1 MIEFR
6 LDTGSG
12 VPPYLQIVRQV
23 EHAVRLGLLQ
33 TGDRLPTVKEVASS
47 LAVNPNTVL
56 KAYRELDHRGL
67 TTGKVGSGTFIQPSR
82 SVVSPAQLKL
92 LRRSLHNWMRGARA
106 AGLTD
111 ADIDAFV
118 EDSKKD
124 IPELRNGEVR
134 RHESSGR

>member
-6 LDTGSG
+6 LDTSSG

-23 EHAVRLGLLQ
+23 EHAIRLGLLR

-67 TTGKVGSGTFIQPSR
+67 TSGKVGSGTFIEPSR

-92 LRRSLHNWMRGARA
+92 LRRSLHNWIRGARA

-118 EDSKKD
+118 ADARKD
-124 IPELRNGEVR
+124 IPERQIGEVR
-134 RHESSGR
+134 RDESGGR